1 MPRDIKGGNG
11 NMKNIDQ
18 LKQLARDQKVS
29 RREFMSTVTAMGV
42 TVAAASTMWS
52 SSVQAAPKRGGKM
65 RMGSAHGNT
74 TDTLDP
80 STFNN
85 GGIIQQGYAM
95 RNHLS
100 EVDNNGT
107 LIPEL
112 SSGWEA
118 SDDATEWVFTL
129 RKGVEFHNGKT
140 MDANDVISSMNYHR
154 GKDSKSAAK
163 PLLAPVTELKAD
175 GKDKVVFKLSG
186 GSADFPYIVSD
197 YHLAIMPADASG
209 KVDWQ
214 SGVGTGA
221 YIKEKFE
228 PGVRSTY
235 KRNPNYFKAGRGHFD
250 EVEFLTITD
259 VVARTNALT
268 TGEIDAMSRCDLKT
282 VHLLK
287 RRKGVKVEE
296 VTGTL
301 HYTIPMHTDVAP
313 FDNNHVR
320 MALKYAL
327 DREVLLKTIL
337 RGHGV
342 VGNDHPIS
350 TANRFHNGDLPQ
362 RSYDL
367 DKAKFHMKKAGLT
380 SLSVDL
386 SAADAAFVG
395 AVDAA
400 VLYKEHA
407 AKAGININVVREPSD
422 GYWSNVW
429 LKKPWCMVYWGGRP
443 IEDMM
448 FSQSLATGADWN
460 ESHFSHKR
468 FMELLVKA
476 RAELDEPK
484 RRAMYYEMQKIVNM
498 EGGTVVPLFANY
510 VFAMSDKVHHD
521 PKMAGNWDMDGDKSL
536 ERWWFG

>member
-1 MPRDIKGGNG
+1 MKQIENKQAELKELAQKGRITRRD
-11 NMKNIDQ
+11 
-18 LKQLARDQKVS
+18 
-29 RREFMSTVTAMGV
+29 FMAKATAMGV
-42 TVAAASTMWS
+42 TVAAATTLWS
-52 SSVQAAPKRGGKM
+52 DNVKAAPKRGG
-65 RMGSAHGNT
+65 RARIGSAHGNT

-80 STFNN
+80 GTFNN
-85 GGIIQQGYAM
+85 GGIIHQGYGM
-95 RNHLS
+95 RNHLT
-100 EVDNNGT
+100 EVNNDGS

-112 SSGWEA
+112 CEKWEA
-118 SDDATEWVFTL
+118 SDDATEWTFTL

-140 MDANDVISSMNYHR
+140 LDTNDIIASMNHHR
-154 GKDSKSAAK
+154 GKETKSAAK

-175 GKDKVVFKLSG
+175 GPNKVVFKLSG
-186 GSADFPYIVSD
+186 GSADFPFVVSD
-197 YHLAIMPADASG
+197 YHLAIMPADKEG

-214 SGVGTGA
+214 SGIGTGA
-221 YIKEKFE
+221 YVKQKFE

-235 KRNPNYFKAGRGHFD
+235 KRHPNYFKAGRGHFD

-268 TGEIDAMSRCDLKT
+268 TGEIDMMSRCDLKT

-287 RRKGVKVEE
+287 RRKGINVEE

-313 FDNNHVR
+313 FDNNDVR

-362 RSYDL
+362 RQYDL
-367 DKAKFHMKKAGLT
+367 DKAKFHLKKSGLS

-448 FSQSLATGADWN
+448 FSQSLAEGADWN

-468 FMELLVKA
+468 FNELLITA
-476 RAELDEPK
+476 RAELDEAK
-484 RRAMYYEMQKIVNM
+484 RRAMYYEMQEIVNM

-510 VFAMSDKVHHD
+510 VFASSEKITHDK
-521 PKMAGNWDMDGDKSL
+521 KMAGNWDMDGDKAI
-536 ERWWFG
+536 ERWWFK